1 MKGLGE
7 VLQGVSQAS
16 KGYIIIRVWAMVS
29 NLWASCPKE
38 AQARLVP
45 PKLSTKQGPA
55 KTMNTP
61 SKDLKSN
68 AS

>member
-1 MKGLGE
+1 M
-7 VLQGVSQAS
+7 VSSLAS
-16 KGYIIIRVWAMVS
+16 KGNIHLPYFPKVWVMVS
-29 NLWASCPKE
+29 NLWDSIPKE

-45 PKLSTKQGPA
+45 PKLSTKKGPA

-68 AS
+68 VSL